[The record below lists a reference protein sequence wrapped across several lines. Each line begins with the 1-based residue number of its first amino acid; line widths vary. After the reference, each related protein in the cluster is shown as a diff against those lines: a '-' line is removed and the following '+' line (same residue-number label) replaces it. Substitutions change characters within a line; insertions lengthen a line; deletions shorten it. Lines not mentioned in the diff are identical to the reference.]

1 MGQFFSRKTT
11 PFMPLTRGD
20 ARLLK
25 YIKANNERFSTA
37 PTDTPPRLQVY
48 QGE

>member
-20 ARLLK
+20 ARLHK
-25 YIKANNERFSTA
+25 YIKANNERFSTF
-37 PTDTPPRLQVY
+37 DDVKDLI
-48 QGE
+48 E

>member
-25 YIKANNERFSTA
+25 YIKANNERFSTEPQRQA
-37 PTDTPPRLQVY
+37 ET
-48 QGE
+48 